1 MNISIRTN
9 IINNFKNTNEAE
21 IKKSI
26 QEAIKDTNELALPG
40 LGVFFEILW
49 KNSSNNFQEQ
59 IIDKIKRS
67 LI

>member
-9 IINNFKNTNEAE
+9 IINNFKDTNELE
-21 IKKSI
+21 IKNAI
-26 QEAIKDTNELALPG
+26 NEAIKDTNELALPG

-49 KNSSNNFQEQ
+49 ENSSTDFQKQ

>member
-1 MNISIRTN
+1 MNISIRNN